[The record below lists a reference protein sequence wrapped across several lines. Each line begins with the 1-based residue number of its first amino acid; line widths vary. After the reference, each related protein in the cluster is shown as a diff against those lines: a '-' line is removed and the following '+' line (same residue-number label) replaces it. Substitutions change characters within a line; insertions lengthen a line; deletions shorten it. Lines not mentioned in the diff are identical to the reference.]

1 VAENMKFEEVPI
13 EKLRWRCDVDKL
25 ELKTSDDVE
34 PCDWIIGQDR
44 AVKAIK
50 LGLDIKSVGYNI
62 FVAGFVGTGRMT
74 AIKQLLEQLERRGD
88 IPDDKCYVN
97 NFKDPDVPKVMSL
110 PAGQGKVFR
119 KNMEGLI
126 DSLKRNIPAVF
137 ESEAYKER
145 RKELARE
152 SEEGQKGILEEFEK
166 QTKHEG
172 FALVQ
177 IQMGPFVKPD
187 VQPVIEGK
195 PVSLTKLEKQVKAGN
210 FPKEKFELLKTKY
223 DALAELMEDVFKE
236 GKEIVKELEKAL
248 DNLDREMIVPLIK
261 DMMQDIKAKYED
273 EKLLGY
279 LDEVEE
285 SLITHLDRLKPTK
298 EKAPEGPIA
307 LLPVMKPED
316 EFWEYRVNVVV
327 DNSETKNVPIM
338 IETNPSYKNLFGTIE
353 RVAERSGVWRTDFS
367 RIKAG
372 SFLKANGGYLV
383 VNALDLLMEPGSW
396 QSLKRAL
403 KYRQVEIGAYDPF
416 YLLGASAM
424 KPEPIETQVDVVMI
438 GGRQLYHLLYHLDED
453 FKKIFKVKADFDS
466 VMPMDDQ
473 NVHQYVCFIKKICD
487 DDKLLPFDKTGVA
500 GVVEFGVRVAGTQK
514 KLSTRFTIIADL
526 IRESSYWAQNA
537 GSKVVEHDHVEKAI
551 EEWIKRV
558 ALIEDKIQEM
568 IEDGTIM
575 IDSEGAVV
583 GQING
588 LSVYDLGEYAFGK
601 PTRITARTS
610 MGRAGVI
617 NIEREADLSGRT
629 HNKGVLILGG
639 YLRGKYAQDK
649 PLTVSASICFE
660 QSYSGVEGDSASST
674 EVYAILSSLS
684 EIPLRQDVAV
694 TGSINQKGEIQPI
707 GGVNEKVE
715 GFYQVCKA
723 KGLTG
728 TQGVMIP
735 HQNVKELML
744 RNEVVEAVKEGKFR
758 VYPVKTVD
766 QGIEILTG
774 MTAGER
780 KEDGTFE
787 AGSLNDLVDK
797 QLKQY
802 AENLKRFGAEEAKRE
817 EKDKPQG
824 SCPSC

>member
-1 VAENMKFEEVPI
+1 MEKNLKFEEVPI
-13 EKLRWRCDVDKL
+13 EKLRWRCPVEKL
-25 ELKTSDDVE
+25 DLSTTDDVE
-34 PCDWIIGQDR
+34 PCDWIIGQNR

-50 LGLDIKSVGYNI
+50 LGLDIESVGYNI
-62 FVAGFVGTGRMT
+62 FVTGFVGTGRMT
-74 AIKQLLEQLERRGD
+74 TIKHLLEKLEKRGKV
-88 IPDDKCYVN
+88 PDDMCYVN
-97 NFKDPDVPKVMSL
+97 NFKNPDMPRVISL
-110 PAGQGKVFR
+110 PAGQGKLF
-119 KNMEGLI
+119 KKDSENLI
-126 DSLKRNIPAVF
+126 LSLKKNIPSVF

-145 RKELARE
+145 RKELVKE
-152 SEEGQKGILEEFEK
+152 SESGQKAILEEFEK
-166 QTKHEG
+166 QVKKEG

-195 PVSLTKLEKQVKAGN
+195 PTSLAKLEKQVKAGN
-210 FPKEKFELLKTKY
+210 FPQEKFGILKAKY
-223 DALAELMEDVFKE
+223 DALGELMEDIFKE
-236 GKEIVKELEKAL
+236 GKEIVQELEKAL
-248 DNLDREMIVPLIK
+248 DSLDKGMIVPLVEYMIK
-261 DMMQDIKAKYED
+261 EIKTKYQN
-273 EKLLGY
+273 EKLHSY

-285 SLITHLDRLKPTK
+285 SLIDNLDRFKPTK
-298 EKAPEGPIA
+298 EKTPELPIPI
-307 LLPVMKPED
+307 LPFVKPED
-316 EFWEYRVNVVV
+316 EFSEYRVNVVV
-327 DNSETKNVPIM
+327 DNSETKTVPII
-338 IETNPSYKNLFGTIE
+338 IETNPNYKNLFGTIE
-353 RVAERSGVWRTDFS
+353 RVADRGGIWRTDFS

-372 SFLKANGGYLV
+372 SYLKANGGYLV
-383 VNALDLLMEPGSW
+383 VNALDLLIEPGSW
-396 QSLKRAL
+396 QTLKRAL

-424 KPEPIETQVDVVMI
+424 KPEPIETRVDVVMI
-438 GGRQLYHLLYHLDED
+438 GDNRLYHLLYHLDED
-453 FKKIFKVKADFDS
+453 FRKIFKVKADFDS
-466 VMPMDDQ
+466 VMPKDEQ
-473 NVHQYVCFIKKICD
+473 NVHQYACFIKKICD
-487 DDKLLPFDKTGVA
+487 EDKLLPFDKSGVGA
-500 GVVEFGVRVAGTQK
+500 VVEFGVRVAGTQK

-526 IRESSYWAQNA
+526 IREASYWAKNA
-537 GSKVVEHDHVEKAI
+537 DSKVVKQEHVEKAI

-558 ALIEDKIQEM
+558 SLVEDKIQEM

-575 IDSEGAVV
+575 IDSEGVV
-583 GQING
+583 IGQING

-684 EIPLRQDVAV
+684 GTPLRQDIAV

-707 GGVNEKVE
+707 GGVNEKIE

-723 KGLTG
+723 FGLTG

-735 HQNVKELML
+735 HQNVKDLML
-744 RNEVVEAVKEGKFR
+744 KNEVVEAVKEGKFR
-758 VYPVKTVD
+758 IYPAKTLD

-774 MTAGER
+774 VKAGER

-787 AGSLNDLVDK
+787 QGSVNYLVDK
-797 QLKQY
+797 QLRQY
-802 AENLKRFGAEEAKRE
+802 AESWKSFGTEEARKE
-817 EKDKPQG
+817 EK
-824 SCPSC
+824 

>member
-1 VAENMKFEEVPI
+1 VAKNPKFEEVPI
-13 EKLRWRCDVDKL
+13 ERLRWRCPVDQL
-25 ELKTSDDVE
+25 NLKTSDDVE

-74 AIKQLLEQLERRGD
+74 AIKHLLEKLEKPGS

-97 NFKDPDVPKVMSL
+97 NFKNPDVPRVFSL
-110 PAGQGKVFR
+110 PAGQGKLFG
-119 KNMEGLI
+119 KDMEDLI
-126 DSLKRNIPAVF
+126 LSLKKNIPTMF
-137 ESEAYKER
+137 ENEAYKEK
-145 RKELARE
+145 RKEFIKE
-152 SEEGQKGILEEFEK
+152 SEEGQKAILEEFEK
-166 QTKHEG
+166 QVKKEG

-195 PVSLTKLEKQVKAGN
+195 PVSLVKLEKQVKSGN
-210 FPKEKFELLKTKY
+210 FPREKFETLSTKY
-223 DALAELMEDVFKE
+223 EALAKLMEDIFKE

-248 DNLDREMIVPLIK
+248 EALDREMIVPLIREMIK
-261 DMMQDIKAKYED
+261 EIKAKHEN
-273 EKLLGY
+273 EKLLSY

-285 SLITHLDRLKPTK
+285 SLVHNLDRFKPKK
-298 EKAPEGPIA
+298 ERTPEVPIPG
-307 LLPVMKPED
+307 LSFLQPED

-327 DNSETKNVPIM
+327 DNSETKTIPII
-338 IETNPSYKNLFGTIE
+338 IETNPTYKNLFGTIE
-353 RVAERSGVWRTDFS
+353 RVAERSGMWRTDFTK
-367 RIKAG
+367 IKAG
-372 SFLKANGGYLV
+372 SFPKANGGYLV
-383 VNALDLLMEPGSW
+383 VNALDVLIEPGSW
-396 QSLKRAL
+396 QALKRSLK
-403 KYRQVEIGAYDPF
+403 YGQVEIGAYDPF
-416 YLLGASAM
+416 YILSTSAM
-424 KPEPIETQVDVVMI
+424 KPEPIETKVDVVMI
-438 GGRQLYHLLYHLDED
+438 GTSYIYHLLYHLDED

-466 VMPMDDQ
+466 VMPKDEQ
-473 NVHQYVCFIKKICD
+473 NIHQYACFIKKICD
-487 DDKLLPFDKTGVA
+487 DDKLLPFDKSGVG

-526 IRESSYWAQNA
+526 VREASYWASNA
-537 GSKVVEHDHVEKAI
+537 GSKLVKREHVEKAI

-558 ALIEDKIQEM
+558 SLVEDKIQEM

-575 IDSEGAVV
+575 IDSEGIVT

-617 NIEREADLSGRT
+617 NIEREADLSGAT

-639 YLRGKYAQDK
+639 YLRGKYAHDK
-649 PLTVSASICFE
+649 PLTMSASICFE

-684 EIPLRQDVAV
+684 KLPLRQDIAV

-707 GGVNEKVE
+707 GGVNEKIE
-715 GFYQVCKA
+715 GFYHVCKA
-723 KGLTG
+723 FGLTG

-735 HQNVKELML
+735 HQNVKDLML
-744 RNEVVEAVKEGKFR
+744 KREVVEAVKEGKFH
-758 VYPVKTVD
+758 VYPVKTID

-774 MTAGER
+774 VKAGES

-787 AGSLNDLVDK
+787 EGSINDLVDR
-797 QLKQY
+797 QLKEY
-802 AENLKRFGAEEAKRE
+802 AENLRKFGVEEVRKE
-817 EKDKPQG
+817 EKGK
-824 SCPSC
+824 S

>member
-1 VAENMKFEEVPI
+1 MAENLKFEEVPI
-13 EKLRWRCDVDKL
+13 EKLRWRCPVEKL
-25 ELKTSDDVE
+25 DLSTSDDVE

-50 LGLDIKSVGYNI
+50 LGLDIKCVGYNI

-74 AIKQLLEQLERRGD
+74 AIKHLLEKLEKPGN
-88 IPDDKCYVN
+88 IPDDVCYVN
-97 NFKDPDVPKVMSL
+97 NFKDPDVPRVISL
-110 PAGQGKVFR
+110 PAGQGKLFR
-119 KNMEGLI
+119 KDMEDLI
-126 DSLKRNIPAVF
+126 LSLKKNIPSMF
-137 ESEAYKER
+137 EREAYKEK
-145 RKELARE
+145 RKEFIKE
-152 SEEGQKGILEEFEK
+152 SEEGQKAILAEFEK
-166 QTKHEG
+166 QVKKEG

-187 VQPVIEGK
+187 IQPVIDHK
-195 PVSLTKLEKQVKAGN
+195 PVSLAKLEKQVKDGN
-210 FPKEKFELLKTKY
+210 FPQEKFNELQTKY
-223 DALAELMEDVFKE
+223 EALASLMEDVFRE
-236 GKEIVKELEKAL
+236 GKEIIKELEKAL
-248 DNLDREMIVPLIK
+248 EALDREMIVPLIK
-261 DMMQDIKAKYED
+261 DMIKDTKAKYEN
-273 EKLLGY
+273 ERLQAY

-285 SLITHLDRLKPTK
+285 SLINNLDRFKPTK
-298 EKAPEGPIA
+298 DKSSEMAFPG
-307 LLPVMKPED
+307 LPFIKPED
-316 EFWEYRVNVVV
+316 EFWEYWVNVVV
-327 DNSETKNVPIM
+327 DNSETKTIPI
-338 IETNPSYKNLFGTIE
+338 IVEANPTYKNLFGTIE
-353 RVAERSGVWRTDFS
+353 RVPERSGIWRTDFTK
-367 RIKAG
+367 IKAG
-372 SFLKANGGYLV
+372 SYLKANGGYLV
-383 VNALDLLMEPGSW
+383 VNALDLLIEPGSW
-396 QSLKRAL
+396 QALKRSLK
-403 KYRQVEIGAYDPF
+403 YGQVEIGAYDPL
-416 YLLGASAM
+416 YILGASAM
-424 KPEPIETQVDVVMI
+424 KPEPIETKVDVVMI
-438 GGRQLYHLLYHLDED
+438 GSSYLYHLLYNLDED

-466 VMPMDDQ
+466 VMPKDEQ
-473 NVHQYVCFIKKICD
+473 NIYQYACFIRKICD
-487 DDKLLPFDKTGVA
+487 EDKLLPFDKSGVG

-526 IRESSYWAQNA
+526 IREASYWATNA
-537 GSKVVEHDHVEKAI
+537 DSKVVKLEHVEKAI
-551 EEWIKRV
+551 EEWIARV
-558 ALIEDKIQEM
+558 SLVEDKIQEM

-575 IDSEGAVV
+575 IDSKGAVT

-684 EIPLRQDVAV
+684 RTLLRQDIAV

-707 GGVNEKVE
+707 GGVNEKIE

-723 KGLTG
+723 FGLTG

-735 HQNVKELML
+735 HQNVKDLML
-744 RNEVVEAVKEGKFR
+744 KNEVVEAVKQGKFR
-758 VYPVKTVD
+758 IYPVKTID

-774 MTAGER
+774 VKAGER

-787 AGSLNDLVDK
+787 EGSVNYLVDK
-797 QLKQY
+797 QLRQY
-802 AENLKRFGAEEAKRE
+802 AESWKSFGVEEARKE
-817 EKDKPQG
+817 ERP
-824 SCPSC
+824 

>member
-1 VAENMKFEEVPI
+1 MTQNRKFEEVPV
-13 EKLRWRCDVDKL
+13 EKLRWRCQVDKL
-25 ELKTSDDVE
+25 ELQTSDDVE

-74 AIKQLLEQLERRGD
+74 AIKHLLERLEKRNS

-97 NFKDPDVPKVMSL
+97 NFRNPDVPRVISL
-110 PAGQGKVFR
+110 PAGQGKLFR
-119 KNMEGLI
+119 KNMEDLTV
-126 DSLKRNIPAVF
+126 SLKRNIPVVF
-137 ESEAYKER
+137 ESEAYKDR

-152 SEEGQKGILEEFEK
+152 SEEGQKAILGEFEK
-166 QTKHEG
+166 QVKQEG

-195 PVSLTKLEKQVKAGN
+195 PVSLAKLEKQVKAGN
-210 FPKEKFELLKTKY
+210 FPKEKFQLLKIKY
-223 DALAELMEDVFKE
+223 DALAELMEDIFKE
-236 GKEIVKELEKAL
+236 GKEIVRELEKAL
-248 DNLDREMIVPLIK
+248 DNLDREAIVPLIK
-261 DMMQDIKAKYED
+261 DLIKETKAKYEN
-273 EKLLGY
+273 EKVLSY

-285 SLITHLDRLKPTK
+285 SLISNLDRFKPAK
-298 EKAPEGPIA
+298 EKAPELAIPGLIA
-307 LLPVMKPED
+307 LKPEE

-327 DNSETKNVPIM
+327 DNSETKTVPIM

-424 KPEPIETQVDVVMI
+424 KPEPIATHVDVVMI
-438 GGRQLYHLLYHLDED
+438 GGSHLYHLLYHLDED

-466 VMPMDDQ
+466 VMPKDDQ
-473 NVHQYVCFIKKICD
+473 NVHQYACFIKKICD
-487 DDKLLPFDKTGVA
+487 DDKLLSFDKTGVG

-537 GSKVVEHDHVEKAI
+537 GSKAVKREHVEKAI

-558 ALIEDKIQEM
+558 SLIEDKIQEM

-575 IDSEGAVV
+575 IDSEGKVV

-588 LSVYDLGEYAFGK
+588 LSVYDLGEYAFGR

-639 YLRGKYAQDK
+639 YLRGKHAQDK
-649 PLTVSASICFE
+649 PLTMSASICFE

-684 EIPLRQDVAV
+684 KIPLRQDIAV

-758 VYPVKTVD
+758 VYPVKTID

-774 MTAGER
+774 VKAGER

-787 AGSLNDLVDK
+787 EKSINDLVDR
-797 QLKQY
+797 QLKKY
-802 AENLKRFGAEEAKRE
+802 AEDLRKFGAEEAKKE
-817 EKDKPQG
+817 EKDK
-824 SCPSC
+824 S

>member
-1 VAENMKFEEVPI
+1 MAQNLKFEEVPI
-13 EKLRWRCDVDKL
+13 EKLRWRCPVDKL
-25 ELKTSDDVE
+25 DLKTSDDVE

-74 AIKQLLEQLERRGD
+74 AIKHLLERLEKRNS

-97 NFKDPDVPKVMSL
+97 NFRNPDVPRVISL
-110 PAGQGKVFR
+110 PAGQGKLFR
-119 KNMEGLI
+119 KNMEDLTV
-126 DSLKRNIPAVF
+126 SLKRNIPVVF
-137 ESEAYKER
+137 ESEAYKDR

-152 SEEGQKGILEEFEK
+152 SEEGQKAILEEFEK
-166 QTKHEG
+166 QVKQEG

-187 VQPVIEGK
+187 VQPVIERK
-195 PVSLTKLEKQVKAGN
+195 PISLAKLEKQVKAGN
-210 FPKEKFELLKTKY
+210 FPKEKFQLLKTKY
-223 DALAELMEDVFKE
+223 DALAELMEDIFKE
-236 GKEIVKELEKAL
+236 GKEIVRELEKAL
-248 DNLDREMIVPLIK
+248 DNLDREAIVPLIR
-261 DMMQDIKAKYED
+261 DMIKEIKAKYEE
-273 EKLLGY
+273 EKVLAY

-285 SLITHLDRLKPTK
+285 SLISNLDRFKPAK
-298 EKAPEGPIA
+298 EKAPEMAIPGLIA
-307 LLPVMKPED
+307 LKPEE

-327 DNSETKNVPIM
+327 DNSETQTVPIM

-383 VNALDLLMEPGSW
+383 VNALDLLLEPGSW

-403 KYRQVEIGAYDPF
+403 KYRQVEVGAYDPL

-424 KPEPIETQVDVVMI
+424 KPEPIETHVDVVMI
-438 GGRQLYHLLYHLDED
+438 GGSHLYHLLYHLDED

-466 VMPMDDQ
+466 IMPKDDQ
-473 NVHQYVCFIKKICD
+473 NVHQYACFIKKICD
-487 DDKLLPFDKTGVA
+487 DDKLLSFDKTGVG

-514 KLSTRFTIIADL
+514 KLSTRFTVIADL

-537 GSKVVEHDHVEKAI
+537 GSKAVKHEHVEKAI

-558 ALIEDKIQEM
+558 SLIEDKIQEM

-575 IDSEGAVV
+575 IDSEGKVV

-588 LSVYDLGEYAFGK
+588 LSVYDLGEYAFGR

-649 PLTVSASICFE
+649 PLTMSASICFE

-674 EVYAILSSLS
+674 EVYAILSGLS
-684 EIPLRQDVAV
+684 KIPLRQDIAV

-758 VYPVKTVD
+758 VYPVKAID

-774 MTAGER
+774 MKAGER
-780 KEDGTFE
+780 NKDGTFE
-787 AGSLNDLVDK
+787 KGSVNDLADK

-802 AENLKRFGAEEAKRE
+802 AENLRKFGAEEAKKE
-817 EKDKPQG
+817 EKDK
-824 SCPSC
+824 S